1 MPDED
6 VAEEEQGTEESP
18 DRVAWDFSAPPTP
31 LEENQPGGA
40 EAPAPHPPPPFQP
53 HEVENLGPVGVPSP
67 PGGGEQAPSESFV
80 KGATPPPPPL
90 EDPPWQN
97 LGGQIH
103 LDPQWPLMIWRHRMG
118 GSGTG
123 GREAGASQYMTQQS
137 TKVNKR

>member
-6 VAEEEQGTEESP
+6 MAEEEQGTEESP

-67 PGGGEQAPSESFV
+67 PGGGYLPPPESFIRDAAWGLHLV
-80 KGATPPPPPL
+80 LLILLHWGICLGKI
-90 EDPPWQN
+90 WQAKSI
-97 LGGQIH
+97 QICN
-103 LDPQWPLMIWRHRMG
+103 
-118 GSGTG
+118 GS
-123 GREAGASQYMTQQS
+123 
-137 TKVNKR
+137 